1 MKKTLIILLSLLIS
15 GCNEMNVSSSSS
27 FPNQDVQIPV
37 SSNTIEYTLTF
48 KFADLLSNDKLIEVD
63 ETERFTYTYTFTK
76 DYIINEEDYE
86 KIYSDVN
93 KEIPINNGGYYT
105 FSGFYD
111 DLDMNKNLNFNI
123 GFKVDNN
130 YTFYYTMIGG
140 LAPIPTGTYILNI
153 IDENNYIFDKPKYN
167 TFHPGEIIKLHSY
180 PIMDADLAMYI
191 DGEYYCIQTSIIIED
206 EYIWEYIFEMPNKE
220 ITISFKIEG
229 GI

>member
-37 SSNTIEYTLTF
+37 SSNTVEYTLTF

-111 DLDMNKNLNFNI
+111 DLDMNKNLN
-123 GFKVDNN
+123 
-130 YTFYYTMIGG
+130 
-140 LAPIPTGTYILNI
+140 
-153 IDENNYIFDKPKYN
+153 
-167 TFHPGEIIKLHSY
+167 
-180 PIMDADLAMYI
+180 
-191 DGEYYCIQTSIIIED
+191 
-206 EYIWEYIFEMPNKE
+206 
-220 ITISFKIEG
+220 
-229 GI
+229 